1 MKSHLHPPFFTGSF
15 TLPDLRRIVGLP
27 DGAAAVVR
35 PAERRHLA
43 TQGVGGASAPHGP
56 LGRAAEMGGLWW
68 EISGDNTYKWWV
80 HGLRWM
86 VMIIIQVHDDLGKWY
101 R

>member
-15 TLPDLRRIVGLP
+15 TLPDLRRLVGLP

-43 TQGVGGASAPHGP
+43 TPGVGGASAPHGS
-56 LGRAAEMGGLWW
+56 LGRAEDFGGNGVFMV
-68 EISGDNTYKWWV
+68 GDIW
-80 HGLRWM
+80 R
-86 VMIIIQVHDDLGKWY
+86 
-101 R
+101 